1 MAADESQLLARERNV
16 NTNENMSIQ
25 QLESVFTTP
34 SPPAT
39 APRPKKR
46 SPTLAPRPVWK
57 PTPEKLILAPR
68 TEKATPMSEFEKI
81 EMVNN
86 KPLAE
91 NAWYDWCDWL
101 VNHIPGSVKKSLKDA
116 KEKKSWSFLKQN

>member
-1 MAADESQLLARERNV
+1 
-16 NTNENMSIQ
+16 
-25 QLESVFTTP
+25 
-34 SPPAT
+34 
-39 APRPKKR
+39 
-46 SPTLAPRPVWK
+46 
-57 PTPEKLILAPR
+57 
-68 TEKATPMSEFEKI
+68 MSEFEKI

-116 KEKKSWSFLKQN
+116 KEKKS